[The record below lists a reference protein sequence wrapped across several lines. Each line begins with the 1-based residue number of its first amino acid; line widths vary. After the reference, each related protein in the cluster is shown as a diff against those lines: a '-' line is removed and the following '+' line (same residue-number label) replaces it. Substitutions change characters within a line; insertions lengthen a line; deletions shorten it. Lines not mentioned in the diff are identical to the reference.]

1 MNCGKVFWLTRL
13 ASTSTNAMVADL
25 SASGSAPNTASIA
38 PGPTSFSRAIAFC
51 VAGLDGSVAD
61 RISVTSRSA
70 RKFVKKLIQPFRG
83 EPLLHVAAA
92 PPAPEHYARQGR
104 NLSGPASRGRDRIVN
119 KEHPAFEPAGLCH
132 SLEPGHGTRPCAR
145 PAPNL

>member
-1 MNCGKVFWLTRL
+1 
-13 ASTSTNAMVADL
+13 MVADL

-83 EPLLHVAAA
+83 EPLPARRRRAPRAGALCKARAESVRAGVTSAATA
-92 PPAPEHYARQGR
+92 
-104 NLSGPASRGRDRIVN
+104 
-119 KEHPAFEPAGLCH
+119 
-132 SLEPGHGTRPCAR
+132 
-145 PAPNL
+145 